1 MWKCFLKMCPITIT
15 KLYTPSCDTRAS
27 MGKWLKYILSKNEI
41 QEVLFANNV
50 LTFKI
55 TRILSNVSS
64 KLKIV
69 PPQFCTTLVRIVPW
83 ILTYNAQRNEPLPP
97 RFFLKKPRIH
107 IPSYLPIDPK
117 MTQPVAEKSRGT
129 CTRYFM
135 QKYPV
140 TRTEVVS
147 ILVMEVQWSNLIR
160 IRYSG

>member
-1 MWKCFLKMCPITIT
+1 MCPITIT

-69 PPQFCTTLVRIVPW
+69 PPQFYYPRTNRSLNSYIQRTAKRTITT
-83 ILTYNAQRNEPLPP
+83 T
-97 RFFLKKPRIH
+97 FFLKKPRTH
-107 IPSYLPIDPK
+107 IPPYLPIDPK